1 MSLRAR
7 SGAASVLL
15 LLILGSPA
23 SAQTLQIGI
32 IDFYGLG
39 PLSPSDV
46 RKALTFKE
54 GDSMLLRERRAAPVS
69 C

>member
-32 IDFYGLG
+32 IDFYGLA
-39 PLSPSDV
+39 
-46 RKALTFKE
+46 RC
-54 GDSMLLRERRAAPVS
+54 RRATFARR
-69 C
+69 